1 MEHCWIIVCGMYKHP
16 CSVITTGSIEDPLAR
31 GFDIMDGR
39 IWVDVP
45 RVPNASDYQLVC
57 EYSVSQTVVE

>member
-1 MEHCWIIVCGMYKHP
+1 MYKHP